1 MSREEWEIEDE
12 SNILIVWPDNE
23 RAVRL
28 FSKINNQWIMGP
40 GGPIALNYLV
50 LYHHMDRM
58 NLNDED
64 HDDLHDDIQVLES
77 AALKEIASE

>member
-1 MSREEWEIEDE
+1 MTQAEWEIEDAE
-12 SNILIVWPDNE
+12 NVLIVWPDNE

-28 FSKINNQWIMGP
+28 FSKINNQWLMGP

-50 LYHHMDRM
+50 LYHHLDRM
-58 NLNDED
+58 NLSNEE
-64 HDDLHDDIQVLES
+64 HDDLHDDIQVLEG